1 MKNDKI
7 KQKNISSHIEQFH
20 ISHSQYSSLIS
31 QFHIP
36 HSKIPHYPV
45 PWRITFDTNPDV
57 CNLHCIMCD
66 THSTYNKNFKPKRK
80 LLPVEVIE
88 QVVAQSVPG
97 LKEIIPS
104 TMGEPLLYRDF
115 EKIIEI
121 AKKYNVKINL
131 TTNGT
136 FPRLGAQRWAELILP
151 VASDVKISI
160 NGIHKETNEAIMIG
174 INHEEQIENIKTFV
188 RVRDEIRRKGINN
201 PTVTL
206 QVTFMEKNYQELP
219 DLLRFADEL
228 GIDRI
233 KGHHLWVTWPQL
245 EEQSLRRNSDSI
257 RRWNRMVDTL
267 FQLRDELGSDIKLDN
282 FYKLNEEDRSIPDD
296 WICPFA
302 GREAWIDWDGTF
314 NVCCA
319 PDNLRRQLGYFGNV
333 LETDFIQL
341 WQGGKYKN
349 FVRHWGSY
357 EVCKNCNMRRPKENV
372 E

>member
-1 MKNDKI
+1 MAEKI
-7 KQKNISSHIEQFH
+7 QHNSSFFN
-20 ISHSQYSSLIS
+20 SSLLIKP
-31 QFHIP
+31 Q
-36 HSKIPHYPV
+36 

-66 THSTYNKNFKPKRK
+66 THSIYNKDFKPRRK

-88 QVVAQSVPG
+88 KVVAQSVPG

-104 TMGEPLLYRDF
+104 TMGEPLLYKDF

-136 FPRLGAQRWAELILP
+136 FPRLGAKQWAELILP

-160 NGIHKETNEAIMIG
+160 NGFRKETNEAIMVG
-174 INHEEQIENIKTFV
+174 INHQEQIENIKTFV
-188 RVRDEIRRKGINN
+188 RVRDEIRRKGINH

-206 QVTFMEKNYQELP
+206 QVTFMEMNYRELP
-219 DLLRFADEL
+219 DLLRFAIDL

-245 EEQSLRRNSDSI
+245 KEQSLRRNSDSI
-257 RRWNRMVDTL
+257 RRWNRMVDRL
-267 FQLRDELGSDIKLDN
+267 FELCRELDSDIKLDN
-282 FYKLNEEDRSIPDD
+282 FHKLNEANQPIPDD

-333 LETDFIQL
+333 LETDFIRL
-341 WQGGKYKN
+341 WQSDRYKN
-349 FVRHWGSY
+349 FVQNWGKY
-357 EVCKNCNMRRPKENV
+357 DVCKNCNMRRPAEEVRN
-372 E
+372 